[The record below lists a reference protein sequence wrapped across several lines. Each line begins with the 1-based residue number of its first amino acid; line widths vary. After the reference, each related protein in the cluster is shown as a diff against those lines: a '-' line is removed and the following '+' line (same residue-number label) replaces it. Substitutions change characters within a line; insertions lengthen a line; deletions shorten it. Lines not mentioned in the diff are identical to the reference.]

1 MDSRPS
7 ISEYCYR
14 CEIFSLC
21 RECNL
26 AKRTAFIKN
35 HVSHVTSFEIED
47 IESAIKGAQMLPVI
61 VGPVQALRQ
70 EIPCMRCKRVH
81 YKPVVYM
88 KHGYAICTACAK
100 GTSRGE
106 VKN

>member
-1 MDSRPS
+1 MDSTPTTTT
-7 ISEYCYR
+7 YCYR
-14 CEIFSLC
+14 CEILSLC
-21 RECNL
+21 RECSL

-35 HVSHVTSFEIED
+35 HISHVPNFEIEY
-47 IESAIKGAQMLPVI
+47 IESAIKVAQMLPVI

-70 EIPCMRCKRVH
+70 EIPCMKCKRVH

-88 KHGYAICTACAK
+88 KHGYAICTGCAR
-100 GTSRGE
+100 GSSRGE